1 MYELKDKKKE
11 GTRKPI
17 WKKAA
22 ACVMALILFFICSAM
37 LYVTKLASTIQ
48 KIPDADIKEIKND
61 NLKEETEEKMGG
73 YWTVAIF
80 GVDSRDGNLGRGTN
94 AATQMVLTVKRDSG
108 EIRLASVYRDT
119 LLMSNVAEGK
129 CRKINSSYAEGGP
142 EQAVTALNENLD
154 LDIMDYVSFSWSA
167 AADAVNLLGGIDM
180 DITKAEYAYINS
192 FITETVERT
201 GIPSVHLT
209 GPGLTHLDGVQ
220 AVAYCRL
227 RLMDTDMQRTERQR
241 KVIEA
246 VLEKLKTAD
255 LATINRLLETVLPQV
270 STSITMADGL
280 SLGKNAGKYH
290 MVKTE
295 GFPQEYGTATI
306 GKLGHCVIPNTLETN
321 VAGLHKFLYEDEDY
335 QISDRVRE
343 IGREIVKQAVGE

>member
-94 AATQMVLTVKRDSG
+94 ADTQMVLTVKRDSG

-227 RLMDTDMQRTERQR
+227 RLMDTDMQGTERQR
-241 KVIEA
+241 KVLSA
-246 VLEKLKTAD
+246 VMKKLPAALVTNPNG
-255 LATINRLLETVLPQV
+255 LINGLFPNLTTNLTQTECLR
-270 STSITMADGL
+270 L
-280 SLGKNAGKYH
+280 SLMG
-290 MVKTE
+290 
-295 GFPQEYGTATI
+295 
-306 GKLGHCVIPNTLETN
+306 GKLLTYDIVQESIPLEGTYSSVTIRGMDVLQVDFDRN
-321 VAGLHKFLYEDEDY
+321 RAYLQEQLYGKKT
-335 QISDRVRE
+335 Q
-343 IGREIVKQAVGE
+343 

>member
-1 MYELKDKKKE
+1 M
-11 GTRKPI
+11 
-17 WKKAA
+17 
-22 ACVMALILFFICSAM
+22 
-37 LYVTKLASTIQ
+37 TKLASTIQ

-94 AATQMVLTVKRDSG
+94 ADTQMVLTVKRDSG

-220 AVAYCRL
+220 A
-227 RLMDTDMQRTERQR
+227 
-241 KVIEA
+241 
-246 VLEKLKTAD
+246 
-255 LATINRLLETVLPQV
+255 
-270 STSITMADGL
+270 L
-280 SLGKNAGKYH
+280 SLIH
-290 MVKTE
+290 
-295 GFPQEYGTATI
+295 I
-306 GKLGHCVIPNTLETN
+306 
-321 VAGLHKFLYEDEDY
+321 
-335 QISDRVRE
+335 
-343 IGREIVKQAVGE
+343 